1 MKISLIALKRK
12 MILNG
17 CWSLIRKELVLK
29 ILLEKR
35 AKGIKMPHDILKS
48 IKKLSMKRGAKNPI
62 SSLKSSRRW
71 FKTQTWAMRMTANCF
86 KSLESAPGILMTS
99 RSRRSTFKGRS
110 IRLALSSSANGW
122 RRDSVNLLIAI
133 LIMGSSSKLRSF
145 SKWFRPAHSSSRQD
159 HTKFLHSWGP
169 VWPTATTSHLSMSW
183 THLSQSKTWFQSLAR
198 MLMRQPGRF
207 SLLPPKSIKLTGF
220 WKMR

>member
-1 MKISLIALKRK
+1 MKRSLIALKRK

-17 CWSLIRKELVLK
+17 WRSLIRKDRTLK

-35 AKGIKMPHDILKS
+35 AKEIKMPHDMLKS
-48 IKKLSMKRGAKNPI
+48 IKKLSMKRGAKIQI
-62 SSLKSSRRW
+62 SSLKNSRRW

-86 KSLESAPGILMTS
+86 KSLESVPGILMMS
-99 RSRRSTFKGRS
+99 RSRRSTFKEGS

-133 LIMGSSSKLRSF
+133 LLMGSSSKLRSF

-169 VWPTATTSHLSMSW
+169 VWPTAATSHLLMSW
-183 THLSQSKTWFQSLAR
+183 THLSLSKTWLPTLAR
-198 MLMRQPGRF
+198 MLMRQPGSF
-207 SLLPPKSIKLTGF
+207 SLLPPKSIKLTSF